1 MQLPSAKRLPDLDS
15 NREFEMPQSET
26 LHRPQTLKQAKKAFK
41 KAGALPRFSDAE
53 IRRLNR
59 AAELQERA
67 DRMKEKDRKR
77 KANLKKREERLAKE
91 REERKKTHPPDVR
104 EAHIAASQ
112 LQLAFPCGAIK
123 RKEERTRAALGDHSV
138 QPRQNKPTDDAGV
151 SILRCPLQQLTATVA
166 ISSESAP
173 FATSQNP
180 WNTCVEDWDEFLV
193 SNTQLERELSAPRV
207 KAPPM
212 ICTRDPAPTSTEFD
226 DPIDMLD
233 LISTHDLESL
243 TKVPPLITVVAV
255 KESRCKPNSIHG
267 GPEVKTTVQEG
278 PNQDLVPLPG
288 KASMMKKYPLP
299 DSEAST
305 DDFESDGLLT
315 DEELRDLTQGF
326 ELDADVK
333 PQSIARDKNVSP
345 CARIDPT
352 HVAPEIED
360 AEDSLYDEHAPL
372 SQELLEL
379 ASSYDFD
386 DFALSTQELQDLV
399 P

>member
-1 MQLPSAKRLPDLDS
+1 
-15 NREFEMPQSET
+15 MPQPET
-26 LHRPQTLKQAKKAFK
+26 LHRPQTLKQAKKAYK

-91 REERKKTHPPDVR
+91 REERKKAHLPAVK

-123 RKEERTRAALGDHSV
+123 RKEEWTRAALGDVVV
-138 QPRQNKPTDDAGV
+138 QSRQIKPTDDP
-151 SILRCPLQQLTATVA
+151 SISIPKCPLQQITA
-166 ISSESAP
+166 ICSKSAP
-173 FATSQNP
+173 FSTSENL

-193 SNTQLERELSAPRV
+193 SNTQLERELSVPRV
-207 KAPPM
+207 KTPLM
-212 ICTRDPAPTSTEFD
+212 ICTRDPAPTRTEFD
-226 DPIDMLD
+226 DPIDILD
-233 LISTHDLESL
+233 LVSTHDLDSL
-243 TKVPPLITVVAV
+243 TRLPPPIAVVAV
-255 KESRCKPNSIHG
+255 KESRYKPNSIHG

-278 PNQDLVPLPG
+278 PIRDLVPVPANATAA
-288 KASMMKKYPLP
+288 KKYSFPDCVASM
-299 DSEAST
+299 

-315 DEELRDLTQGF
+315 DEELRDLTQSF
-326 ELDADVK
+326 DLDVK
-333 PQSIARDKNVSP
+333 PQPIAGDKNVP
-345 CARIDPT
+345 TCARINPMR
-352 HVAPEIED
+352 VAPEIED
-360 AEDSLYDEHAPL
+360 IEDSLYDEHAPL

-379 ASSYDFD
+379 ASTYDFD
-386 DFALSTQELQDLV
+386 DFTFSTQELQDLV

>member
-1 MQLPSAKRLPDLDS
+1 
-15 NREFEMPQSET
+15 MPQSET
-26 LHRPQTLKQAKKAFK
+26 VHRPQTLKQAKKAFK

-77 KANLKKREERLAKE
+77 KANLKKRGERLAKE
-91 REERKKTHPPDVR
+91 REERKKAHLPDVN
-104 EAHIAASQ
+104 EAQIAASQ
-112 LQLAFPCGAIK
+112 LQLAFPYGAVK
-123 RKEERTRAALGDHSV
+123 RKEERTRAAFGDDSV
-138 QPRQNKPTDDAGV
+138 QPKQNKATDDAGV
-151 SILRCPLQQLTATVA
+151 SVLKCPLQQITPIVA
-166 ISSESAP
+166 ISSKSAP
-173 FATSQNP
+173 FATSENA
-180 WNTCVEDWDEFLV
+180 WNTFVEDWDEFLV
-193 SNTQLERELSAPRV
+193 SNTQLERELSAV
-207 KAPPM
+207 EAPPV

-226 DPIDMLD
+226 DPIDMLN

-243 TKVPPLITVVAV
+243 TRVPPPITIVAV
-255 KESRCKPNSIHG
+255 KECRFKPHSIHG
-267 GPEVKTTVQEG
+267 GPEVKTRVQEG
-278 PNQDLVPLPG
+278 PNQDLAPLPA
-288 KASMMKKYPLP
+288 KATVMEKYPLP

-315 DEELRDLTQGF
+315 DEELRDLTQSF
-326 ELDADVK
+326 ELVPDVK
-333 PQSIARDKNVSP
+333 PQSIAGDKKLSP

-352 HVAPEIED
+352 QAAPD
-360 AEDSLYDEHAPL
+360 MDDVEDSFYDEHAPL